1 MTFFLIFSF
10 LLSIF
15 FYFNHGYLST
25 LLNIFDEPGLPRKLH
40 LNTTPLIG
48 GSYFFTCFTLNFLV
62 CYIFAN
68 DDLNFLNTTKEI
80 VSLFFSL
87 IIIFFIGLF
96 DDKYDLSAN
105 NKLALILIILIVS
118 ILINQNLAIDSLR
131 LGFLEDEYILNKN
144 LSILFTSFCILL
156 FINAFN
162 MIDGVNGNSIL
173 YSINIFLFF
182 LLKDINFILIL
193 MILINLLFIL
203 FMNLSNKLFLG
214 DSGTLS
220 ISLII
225 SFFFINS
232 YNQEY
237 IQNVETIFTIM
248 LIPGIELLRLAIFR
262 LIKGLHPFKAD
273 RNHLHHYLLKKFN
286 KSKIFIITNIIYAFP
301 FLLSLIFKNELYS
314 ILLSIIL
321 YFFLINYL
329 SNLKDIKSTS
339 HK

>member
-1 MTFFLIFSF
+1 MTLFLVFPV

-15 FYFNHGYLST
+15 IYFNHRYLSL

-40 LNTTPLIG
+40 LNKTPLIG
-48 GSYFFTCFTLNFLV
+48 GSYFLIFFTLNFLA

-68 DDLNFLNTTKEI
+68 DDLIFLNTTKEI
-80 VSLFFSL
+80 FSFFFSL
-87 IIIFFIGLF
+87 IVVFLIGLF

-105 NKLALILIILIVS
+105 NKLFLILIVLIVA
-118 ILINQNLAIDSLR
+118 ILINHNLAIDSLR
-131 LGFLEDEYILNKN
+131 LSFLKEEYILNKN
-144 LSILFTSFCILL
+144 LSVLFTSFCIML

-182 LLKDINFILIL
+182 LIKDINFILIF
-193 MILINLLFIL
+193 MILINLIFLF
-203 FMNLSNKLFLG
+203 FMNLANKLFLG

-232 YNQEY
+232 YNQEH
-237 IQNVETIFTIM
+237 IQNVETIFIIM

-262 LIKGLHPFKAD
+262 LINGHHPFKAD
-273 RNHLHHYLLKKFN
+273 RYHLHHYLLKKFN
-286 KSKIFIITNIIYAFP
+286 SSKIFIITNTIYAIP
-301 FLLSLIFKNELYS
+301 FFLSLAFKNEIYS
-314 ILLSIIL
+314 ILLSTFL

-329 SNLKDIKSTS
+329 SNLKDMKSKS
-339 HK
+339 FK